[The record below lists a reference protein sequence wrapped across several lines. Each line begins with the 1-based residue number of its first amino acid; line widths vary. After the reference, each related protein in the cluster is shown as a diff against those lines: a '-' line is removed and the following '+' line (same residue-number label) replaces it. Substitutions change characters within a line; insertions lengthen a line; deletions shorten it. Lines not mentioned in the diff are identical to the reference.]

1 MTYAEAFAQRLHT
14 VLRVHHPTK
23 AQAIQWLARTC
34 GCTVQMARR
43 YWKGT
48 ALPKP
53 ATVRQ
58 LAENLQVRP
67 SWLYFGEGQPQVDS
81 DTLRIHPEVLAYL
94 LHTLLPALV
103 TQKPGNTWANP
114 LCTLLMSL
122 PLETPECLPV
132 LHALIPLI
140 ESEPQA
146 PQTESRLSARAGP
159 PGRHCV
165 F

>member
-1 MTYAEAFAQRLHT
+1 MTHAEEFAQRLHPL
-14 VLRVHHPTK
+14 LRACHPSK
-23 AQAIQWLARTC
+23 AQAIAWLAHTC
-34 GCTVQMARR
+34 DCTVQMARR

-58 LAENLQVRP
+58 LAENLQVRA

-81 DTLRIHPEVLAYL
+81 DTLHIHPEVLAYL

-103 TQKPGNTWANP
+103 AQKTGDAWVNP
-114 LCTLLMSL
+114 LCTLLMNL

-140 ESEPQA
+140 
-146 PQTESRLSARAGP
+146 
-159 PGRHCV
+159 
-165 F
+165 